1 MYIHVK
7 AKEVCTQSKQSNITH
22 VTREKQALSKPQYYC
37 SIFSKN
43 VHMQECVCVLN
54 IILYICTCI
63 LEGVRVCTK

>member
-1 MYIHVK
+1 MYIRVK

-43 VHMQECVCVLN
+43 VHMQECVCVLKSTVYMY
-54 IILYICTCI
+54 LYVR
-63 LEGVRVCTK
+63 GSVRVY